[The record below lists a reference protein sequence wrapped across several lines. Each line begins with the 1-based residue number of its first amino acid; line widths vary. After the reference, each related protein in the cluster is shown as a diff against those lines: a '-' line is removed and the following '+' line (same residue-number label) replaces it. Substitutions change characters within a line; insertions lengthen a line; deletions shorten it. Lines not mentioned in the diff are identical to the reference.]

1 MKQRT
6 NQGYTIIASISLPYE
21 EYVLGEKQTETKEP
35 KYVTWC
41 CINQNSYYHG
51 HYIDDKKVDIMS
63 VVIAVLVYATP
74 RYVFGFFAFRLLF
87 PKHVFFVGK
96 RNARYNRI
104 ALVDSLFHI

>member
-21 EYVLGEKQTETKEP
+21 EFVLGEKQTESSEP

-51 HYIDDKKVDIMS
+51 HYIDDKRVAMKDMYERAQHEITYR
-63 VVIAVLVYATP
+63 ID
-74 RYVFGFFAFRLLF
+74 RLSDNI
-87 PKHVFFVGK
+87 K
-96 RNARYNRI
+96 RGE
-104 ALVDSLFHI
+104 

>member
-6 NQGYTIIASISLPYE
+6 NQGYTIIASISLPYQ

-51 HYIDDKKVDIMS
+51 HYINDKRV
-63 VVIAVLVYATP
+63 ATKDMYE
-74 RYVFGFFAFRLLF
+74 RAQHEISYRIDLLNDNI
-87 PKHVFFVGK
+87 K
-96 RNARYNRI
+96 RGE
-104 ALVDSLFHI
+104 